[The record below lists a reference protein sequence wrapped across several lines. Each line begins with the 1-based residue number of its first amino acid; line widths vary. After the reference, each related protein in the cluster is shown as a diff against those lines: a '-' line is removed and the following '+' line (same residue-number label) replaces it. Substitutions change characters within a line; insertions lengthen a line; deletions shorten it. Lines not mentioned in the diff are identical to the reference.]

1 MTNILGVVILVNC
14 GQMDGR
20 HVAISTLDRRVLKN
34 TNLKHVIRT
43 LEWPAICCI
52 SPVKG
57 NHNDRSHLP
66 HIFNICFWRIG
77 HFTLLLAK
85 SPWAMSNPRVY
96 GLSLIASVS
105 SLSSI
110 KQIFF
115 FLQAFCQTS
124 ISVYFH
130 HKTWVFD
137 RVPGKTS
144 GDSRKSFAFIK
155 NEFRWQCSM
164 GFRNS

>member
-52 SPVKG
+52 CC
-57 NHNDRSHLP
+57 
-66 HIFNICFWRIG
+66 IFNICFWRIG

-115 FLQAFCQTS
+115 SCKLFVRLVSPS
-124 ISVYFH
+124 IS
-130 HKTWVFD
+130 T
-137 RVPGKTS
+137 
-144 GDSRKSFAFIK
+144 IK
-155 NEFRWQCSM
+155 LEYLTESQGRRQKIVGSHLH
-164 GFRNS
+164 S

>member
-85 SPWAMSNPRVY
+85 GPWAMSNPRVY

-115 FLQAFCQTS
+115 SCKLFVRLVSPS
-124 ISVYFH
+124 IS
-130 HKTWVFD
+130 T
-137 RVPGKTS
+137 
-144 GDSRKSFAFIK
+144 IK
-155 NEFRWQCSM
+155 LEYVTESQGRRQEIVGSHLH
-164 GFRNS
+164 S

>member
-85 SPWAMSNPRVY
+85 GPWAMSNPRVY

-115 FLQAFCQTS
+115 SLQAFCQTS

-130 HKTWVFD
+130 HKTWVCD

-155 NEFRWQCSM
+155 NVFRWQCSM